1 LKFFTLFAEG
11 FHVEV
16 TMGFDPVLVDLDG
29 ESANESQSTLLVGE
43 DANDMGAAL
52 NHMIESLKH
61 VGAFEMLVM
70 FSRQPIES
78 ESFFNVL
85 FYPRAETRILLL
97 PAQQPGGDHRLTPSF
112 SHRLTQI
119 HADTGE
125 LVRRRQRTPAL
136 AVAPVR
142 LVHRAIF
149 AQRSKCEIRV
159 NR

>member
-1 LKFFTLFAEG
+1 
-11 FHVEV
+11 
-16 TMGFDPVLVDLDG
+16 MGFDPVLVDLDG

-119 HADTGE
+119 HADN
-125 LVRRRQRTPAL
+125 RRARAEEAKNSGSSRGAGKIGPQGDFRT
-136 AVAPVR
+136 AV
-142 LVHRAIF
+142 
-149 AQRSKCEIRV
+149 QM
-159 NR
+159 

>member
-1 LKFFTLFAEG
+1 MKFLTLFAEG

-16 TMGFDPVLVDLDG
+16 TMGFDPVLVELDG

-52 NHMIESLKH
+52 NLLIESLKH

-97 PAQQPGGDHRLTPSF
+97 PAQQPGGDDRRKPSF
-112 SHRLTQI
+112 SHRLTRI
-119 HADTGE
+119 HADRAE
-125 LVRRRQRTPAL
+125 EQRTPAL

-142 LVHRAIF
+142 LVYRAIF
-149 AQRSKCEIRV
+149 AERSKFVKIRV